1 VVTTTCTGDVGGH
14 LGPGDG
20 VPPPTPA
27 PAAYPVIV
35 MPDRSA
41 PDPDPGEGSDHD
53 PAANGDVLRR
63 LLDAEQGNGEA
74 VEGIAK
80 SDKTKGPDS

>member
-1 VVTTTCTGDVGGH
+1 
-14 LGPGDG
+14 
-20 VPPPTPA
+20 
-27 PAAYPVIV
+27 
-35 MPDRSA
+35 MPDRPARDPA
-41 PDPDPGEGSDHD
+41 PDPDPDEGSNHD

>member
-1 VVTTTCTGDVGGH
+1 
-14 LGPGDG
+14 
-20 VPPPTPA
+20 
-27 PAAYPVIV
+27 